1 MLFEK
6 RFKTEKKLSSKD
18 YLYLGSMLFGLFF
31 GAGNLIFPVH
41 MGQEAGA
48 NVWPAIIGF
57 LITGI
62 GLPFLGIIAIGI
74 SGENGLFDLASRVHK
89 GYGYFFTVAL
99 YLVIGPFFAMP
110 RLAATSFE
118 IGLTPFV
125 AESQKTLFLA
135 IFSILFFALSWWFS
149 RNPSKLLDYVG
160 KFLNPL
166 FLALLAILIVMSF
179 VKPMANIH
187 DITVLGK
194 YRDHAFFTGFQNG
207 YNTLDV
213 LASLAFG
220 IIVVNTLK
228 NKGVTKK
235 STITADTFK
244 SGAVSVLLMGIIYSF
259 LSLMGTMSMGKF
271 DLSDNGGIA
280 LAQIAHYY
288 LGTGGSII
296 LALIVVVAC
305 LKTTIGL
312 TTAFSETFAELFP
325 GLSYSTLIAGVSI
338 IPCIIANVG
347 LTSIISYS
355 TPVLMFLYPL
365 AIILVLLGVS
375 GPLFKN
381 NPIVYQTVTI
391 FTIIPALI
399 DGLQSSPEWIQ
410 NASITQKIIEFAK
423 NTLPFFGI
431 GMGWIVPAVFG
442 LILGLGIYL
451 IKEKL

>member
-1 MLFEK
+1 M
-6 RFKTEKKLSSKD
+6 EKKLSSKD

-166 FLALLAILIVMSF
+166 FLVLLAILIVMSF

-187 DITVLGK
+187 DITVLGN
-194 YRDHAFFTGFQNG
+194 YRNHAFFTGFQNG

-271 DLSDNGGIA
+271 DLSENGGIA

-399 DGLQSSPEWIQ
+399 DGLQSSPAWIQ

>member
-1 MLFEK
+1 M
-6 RFKTEKKLSSKD
+6 EKKLSLKD

-125 AESQKTLFLA
+125 AENQKTLFLA

-271 DLSDNGGIA
+271 DLSENGGIA

-399 DGLQSSPEWIQ
+399 DGLQSSPAWIQ
-410 NASITQKIIEFAK
+410 NANITQKIIEFAK

>member
-1 MLFEK
+1 M
-6 RFKTEKKLSSKD
+6 EKKLSSKD

-125 AESQKTLFLA
+125 AESQKTLSLA

-271 DLSDNGGIA
+271 DLSENGGIA

-399 DGLQSSPEWIQ
+399 DGLQSSPAWIQ
-410 NASITQKIIEFAK
+410 NANITQKIIEFAK

>member
-1 MLFEK
+1 M
-6 RFKTEKKLSSKD
+6 EKKLSSKD

-179 VKPMANIH
+179 VKPMANIY

-271 DLSDNGGIA
+271 DLSENGGIA

>member
-1 MLFEK
+1 M
-6 RFKTEKKLSSKD
+6 EKKLSLKD

-125 AESQKTLFLA
+125 AENQKTLFLA

-166 FLALLAILIVMSF
+166 FLVLLAILIMMSF

-187 DITVLGK
+187 DITVLGN
-194 YRDHAFFTGFQNG
+194 YRNHAFFTGFQNG

-228 NKGVTKK
+228 NKGITKK

-271 DLSDNGGIA
+271 DLSENGGIA

-399 DGLQSSPEWIQ
+399 DGLQSSPAWIQ

>member
-1 MLFEK
+1 M
-6 RFKTEKKLSSKD
+6 EKKLSSKD

-125 AESQKTLFLA
+125 SENQKTLFLA

-271 DLSDNGGIA
+271 DLSENGGIA

-399 DGLQSSPEWIQ
+399 DGLQSSPAWIQ

>member
-1 MLFEK
+1 M
-6 RFKTEKKLSSKD
+6 EKKLSSKD

-41 MGQEAGA
+41 MGQESGA

-125 AESQKTLFLA
+125 AENQKTLFLA

-166 FLALLAILIVMSF
+166 FLVLLAILIVMSF

-187 DITVLGK
+187 DITVLGN
-194 YRDHAFFTGFQNG
+194 YREHAFFTGFQNG

-271 DLSDNGGIA
+271 DLSENGGIA

-296 LALIVVVAC
+296 LALIVIVAC

-375 GPLFKN
+375 GPLFKK

-391 FTIIPALI
+391 FTIIPAII
-399 DGLQSSPEWIQ
+399 DGLKSSPAWIQ
-410 NASITQKIIEFAK
+410 NANITQKIIEFAK

-431 GMGWIVPAVFG
+431 GMGWIVPAVCG
-442 LILGLGIYL
+442 LVLGLGIYL

>member
-1 MLFEK
+1 M
-6 RFKTEKKLSSKD
+6 EKKLSSKD

-271 DLSDNGGIA
+271 DLSENGGIA

-288 LGTGGSII
+288 FGTGGSII

-399 DGLQSSPEWIQ
+399 DGLQSSPAWIQ
-410 NASITQKIIEFAK
+410 NANITQKIIEFAK

>member
-1 MLFEK
+1 M
-6 RFKTEKKLSSKD
+6 EKKLSSKD

-179 VKPMANIH
+179 VKPIANIH

-271 DLSDNGGIA
+271 DLSENGGIA
-280 LAQIAHYY
+280 LTQIAHYY

-391 FTIIPALI
+391 FTIIPAII
-399 DGLQSSPEWIQ
+399 DGLQSSPAWIQ

>member
-1 MLFEK
+1 M
-6 RFKTEKKLSSKD
+6 EKKLSSKD

-271 DLSDNGGIA
+271 DLSENGGIA

-365 AIILVLLGVS
+365 AITLVLLGVS

-399 DGLQSSPEWIQ
+399 DGLQSSPAWIQ

>member
-1 MLFEK
+1 M
-6 RFKTEKKLSSKD
+6 EKKLSSKD

-125 AESQKTLFLA
+125 AENQKTLFLA

-166 FLALLAILIVMSF
+166 FLVLLAILIVMSF

-244 SGAVSVLLMGIIYSF
+244 SGAISVLLMGIIYSF

-271 DLSDNGGIA
+271 DLSENGGIA

-338 IPCIIANVG
+338 IPCIIANIG

-391 FTIIPALI
+391 FTIIPAII
-399 DGLQSSPEWIQ
+399 DGLQSSPAWIQ

>member
-1 MLFEK
+1 M
-6 RFKTEKKLSSKD
+6 EKKFSSKD

-125 AESQKTLFLA
+125 AENQKTLFLA

-271 DLSDNGGIA
+271 DLSENGGIA
-280 LAQIAHYY
+280 LTQIAHYY

-399 DGLQSSPEWIQ
+399 DGLQSSPAWIQ

>member
-1 MLFEK
+1 M
-6 RFKTEKKLSSKD
+6 EKKLSLKD

-89 GYGYFFTVAL
+89 GYGYFFTVTL

-125 AESQKTLFLA
+125 AENQKTLFLA

-271 DLSDNGGIA
+271 DLSENGGIA

-399 DGLQSSPEWIQ
+399 DGLQSSPAWIQ

>member
-1 MLFEK
+1 M
-6 RFKTEKKLSSKD
+6 EKKLSLKD

-271 DLSDNGGIA
+271 DLSENGGIA

-288 LGTGGSII
+288 FGTGGSII

-399 DGLQSSPEWIQ
+399 DGLQSSPAWIQ

>member
-1 MLFEK
+1 M
-6 RFKTEKKLSSKD
+6 EKKLSSKD

-271 DLSDNGGIA
+271 DLSENGGIA

-365 AIILVLLGVS
+365 AIILVLLGFS

-399 DGLQSSPEWIQ
+399 DGLQSSPAWIQ

>member
-1 MLFEK
+1 M
-6 RFKTEKKLSSKD
+6 EKKLSLKD

-125 AESQKTLFLA
+125 SENQKTLFLA

-166 FLALLAILIVMSF
+166 FLVLLAILIVMSF

-271 DLSDNGGIA
+271 DLSENGGIA

-399 DGLQSSPEWIQ
+399 DGLQSSPAWIQ

>member
-1 MLFEK
+1 M
-6 RFKTEKKLSSKD
+6 EKKLSSKD

-271 DLSDNGGIA
+271 DLSENGGIA
-280 LAQIAHYY
+280 LTQIAHYY

-365 AIILVLLGVS
+365 AITLVLLGVS

-399 DGLQSSPEWIQ
+399 DGLQSSPAWIQ
-410 NASITQKIIEFAK
+410 NANITQKIIEFAK

>member
-1 MLFEK
+1 M
-6 RFKTEKKLSSKD
+6 EKKLSLKD

-125 AESQKTLFLA
+125 AENQKTLFLA

-271 DLSDNGGIA
+271 DLSENGGIA

-399 DGLQSSPEWIQ
+399 DGLQSSPAWIQ

>member
-1 MLFEK
+1 M
-6 RFKTEKKLSSKD
+6 EKKLSSKD

-135 IFSILFFALSWWFS
+135 IFSILFFALSWWLS

-166 FLALLAILIVMSF
+166 FLVLLAILIVMSF

-187 DITVLGK
+187 DITVLGN
-194 YRDHAFFTGFQNG
+194 YRNHAFFTGFQNG

-271 DLSDNGGIA
+271 DLSENGGIA

-399 DGLQSSPEWIQ
+399 DGLQSSPAWIQ
-410 NASITQKIIEFAK
+410 NANITQKIIEFAK